1 MNTEQSHT
9 TTTAKKPWLFHCG
22 FQFIG
27 YILWIP
33 HMNFFSVSL
42 KKNNKVTSTRKGK
55 LKEELYYISTQNEN
69 IGLDEYMI
77 IQFYGY
83 IIIYQK
89 ISINI
94 DKNLWKYYK
103 KLKNNEKEV
112 LIYIKVIFIIELK
125 NTKISLSIYWI
136 F

>member
-1 MNTEQSHT
+1 
-9 TTTAKKPWLFHCG
+9 
-22 FQFIG
+22 
-27 YILWIP
+27 
-33 HMNFFSVSL
+33 MNFFSVSL

-55 LKEELYYISTQNEN
+55 LKEELYYISTQN

-94 DKNLWKYYK
+94 YKNL
-103 KLKNNEKEV
+103 
-112 LIYIKVIFIIELK
+112 
-125 NTKISLSIYWI
+125 
-136 F
+136 

>member
-1 MNTEQSHT
+1 M
-9 TTTAKKPWLFHCG
+9 
-22 FQFIG
+22 
-27 YILWIP
+27 P

-42 KKNNKVTSTRKGK
+42 KKNNKVTSIRKGK
-55 LKEELYYISTQNEN
+55 LKEELYYISTQN

-94 DKNLWKYYK
+94 YKNL
-103 KLKNNEKEV
+103 
-112 LIYIKVIFIIELK
+112 
-125 NTKISLSIYWI
+125 
-136 F
+136 

>member
-1 MNTEQSHT
+1 
-9 TTTAKKPWLFHCG
+9 
-22 FQFIG
+22 
-27 YILWIP
+27 
-33 HMNFFSVSL
+33 MNFFSVSL

-94 DKNLWKYYK
+94 KNL
-103 KLKNNEKEV
+103 
-112 LIYIKVIFIIELK
+112 
-125 NTKISLSIYWI
+125 
-136 F
+136 